1 MRRRS
6 YTAARLAG
14 IPAPTPAVAQPV
26 SPLGQ
31 ALQTTCEAIA
41 RHEIEPCPVCGRF
54 DCDHRRMGR
63 TDVHRP
69 DYYRTDSLRDTT

>member
-1 MRRRS
+1 MARRS
-6 YTAARLAG
+6 YTATRLTS
-14 IPAPTPAVAQPV
+14 IPAPAAAQPV

-54 DCDHRRMGR
+54 DCDHGEWAELMY
-63 TDVHRP
+63 TDP
-69 DYYRTDSLRDTT
+69 TTIELRH

>member
-41 RHEIEPCPVCGRF
+41 RHEIEPCPVCQRF
-54 DCDHRRMGR
+54 DCMGCNANE
-63 TDVHRP
+63 
-69 DYYRTDSLRDTT
+69 YRQSIVIDAEELPC

>member
-41 RHEIEPCPVCGRF
+41 RHEIEPCPVCGRYAC
-54 DCDHRRMGR
+54 DCDEWSELMF
-63 TDVHRP
+63 TDP
-69 DYYRTDSLRDTT
+69 TTIELTH

>member
-54 DCDHRRMGR
+54 DCTGCG
-63 TDVHRP
+63 VNL
-69 DYYRTDSLRDTT
+69 DSHSVATVNEELLY

>member
-14 IPAPTPAVAQPV
+14 IPAPTPAVSQPV

-54 DCDHRRMGR
+54 DCDHDEWAELMY
-63 TDVHRP
+63 TDP
-69 DYYRTDSLRDTT
+69 TTTELIH

>member
-54 DCDHRRMGR
+54 DCDHDEWAELMY
-63 TDVHRP
+63 TDP
-69 DYYRTDSLRDTT
+69 TTTELIH

>member
-1 MRRRS
+1 MARRS
-6 YTAARLAG
+6 YAATRLAG
-14 IPAPTPAVAQPV
+14 IPAPTPAVSQPV

-54 DCDHRRMGR
+54 DCDHDEWAELMY
-63 TDVHRP
+63 TDP
-69 DYYRTDSLRDTT
+69 TTTELIH

>member
-6 YTAARLAG
+6 YTDARLTR
-14 IPAPTPAVAQPV
+14 IPAPAPTVAQPV

-54 DCDHRRMGR
+54 DCDHDEWAELMY
-63 TDVHRP
+63 TDP
-69 DYYRTDSLRDTT
+69 TTTELIH